1 MILNIKKV
9 IKGFKNL
16 LLLVF
21 INHLDKNRYSINN
34 HYGSSIEIGLLYE
47 EYKNEL
53 EYQKLFEITSEIY
66 KQYILQDK
74 KFINPEIYSKEKK
87 QNIWS
92 LYLSRKTGEHYR
104 LIPLISKIINS
115 KKFLEIGTFR
125 GASAKA
131 LLMNSNIEK
140 IYTFDLIPWHKFK
153 SSFLNKEDFKKGR
166 IVQIIDDLSKKN
178 IFKKHQKLILES
190 DFIFVDGPKNYN
202 FEKIFLKELFT
213 LLKRKNKSMFILID
227 DVRLSTMAKI
237 WRSIP
242 YPKIILDVVG
252 HWSGSGLV
260 YVKN

>member
-1 MILNIKKV
+1 M
-9 IKGFKNL
+9 
-16 LLLVF
+16 
-21 INHLDKNRYSINN
+21 
-34 HYGSSIEIGLLYE
+34 
-47 EYKNEL
+47 

-115 KKFLEIGTFR
+115 KQFLEIGTFR

-227 DVRLSTMAKI
+227 DVKLSTMAKI
-237 WRSIP
+237 WR
-242 YPKIILDVVG
+242 
-252 HWSGSGLV
+252 
-260 YVKN
+260 

>member
-1 MILNIKKV
+1 
-9 IKGFKNL
+9 
-16 LLLVF
+16 
-21 INHLDKNRYSINN
+21 
-34 HYGSSIEIGLLYE
+34 
-47 EYKNEL
+47 
-53 EYQKLFEITSEIY
+53 
-66 KQYILQDK
+66 
-74 KFINPEIYSKEKK
+74 
-87 QNIWS
+87 
-92 LYLSRKTGEHYR
+92 
-104 LIPLISKIINS
+104 
-115 KKFLEIGTFR
+115 
-125 GASAKA
+125 
-131 LLMNSNIEK
+131 MNSNIEK